1 MTFGLNVTTQNLHSV
16 QLFANTKRVNFRV
29 FFLIFE
35 VGLRSNWPSKPMK
48 MTFLLFCVVIFNDT
62 RFFSTYFAVHCC
74 LVWCVGVPQSFF
86 TVHNE
91 CGSTFVE
98 PLKSKKKYQ
107 TASEIPFECKDYR
120 HSPLWLVDQISM
132 ITCLYDTSIYW
143 NSIDGIHIT

>member
-91 CGSTFVE
+91 CDSNSRFLNTESRKTNSNREQFLAGGIRVIPRYFQVGLGLGEGLGFKIST
-98 PLKSKKKYQ
+98 
-107 TASEIPFECKDYR
+107 PFD
-120 HSPLWLVDQISM
+120 V
-132 ITCLYDTSIYW
+132 
-143 NSIDGIHIT
+143 

>member
-16 QLFANTKRVNFRV
+16 QLFANTKRVNFLV
-29 FFLIFE
+29 FFWIFE
-35 VGLRSNWPSKPMK
+35 VGLRSIWPSKPMK

-62 RFFSTYFAVHCC
+62 RFFLTYFAVHCC

-107 TASEIPFECKDYR
+107 TASEIPFEGMGAMAR
-120 HSPLWLVDQISM
+120 EVVEGSEGVVSRLGHGNT
-132 ITCLYDTSIYW
+132 TCLS
-143 NSIDGIHIT
+143 GAV